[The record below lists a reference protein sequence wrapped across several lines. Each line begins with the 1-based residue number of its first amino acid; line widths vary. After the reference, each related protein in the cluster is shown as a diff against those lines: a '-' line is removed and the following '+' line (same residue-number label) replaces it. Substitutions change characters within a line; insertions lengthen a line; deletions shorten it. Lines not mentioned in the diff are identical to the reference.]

1 MVTETKKGR
10 KRTANNY
17 EQLTSLDCY
26 TEGYNETS
34 NNNKNKSRPLLFHYW
49 KSRHCSNYTYW
60 CIHTNIILIVIWC
73 GNVDGSLW
81 KLKIGCIFSPVNIK
95 FKIYKIAVWILP
107 RNRGNPKFYLDLLIY
122 SMELFWSNFIS

>member
-1 MVTETKKGR
+1 MAEEQETEALVTETKKGR

-49 KSRHCSNYTYW
+49 KLY
-60 CIHTNIILIVIWC
+60 ILMHTHEYNPNRDLMWEC
-73 GNVDGSLW
+73 GRQFM
-81 KLKIGCIFSPVNIK
+81 KT
-95 FKIYKIAVWILP
+95 
-107 RNRGNPKFYLDLLIY
+107 
-122 SMELFWSNFIS
+122 